1 MDAQSKESLRRR
13 IEQEIETLRETI
25 AQLEESS
32 RPVAPDT
39 ALGRLTRMEALGSRA
54 VSEAA
59 LRSTRDK
66 YTQLTKALARM
77 DHADFG
83 ICNLCKEPLD
93 AERLLTL
100 PDVRLCAPC
109 QLKLRNRK

>member
-1 MDAQSKESLRRR
+1 MEAEAKTKLRER
-13 IEQEIETLRETI
+13 IEAEIEQTRETI

-32 RPVAPDT
+32 RPVAPDN
-39 ALGRLTRMEALGSRA
+39 ALGRLTRMEALGARA

-66 YTQLTKALARM
+66 FTQLSRALARI
-77 DHADFG
+77 DQDDFG
-83 ICNLCKEPLD
+83 ICNLCKQPLD
-93 AERLLTL
+93 VERLLTL

-109 QLKLRNRK
+109 QTRLRSRK